1 MMTSDTRVKY
11 NARSFGHLRGLD
23 RISDAQLAEHLGLY
37 VGYVAQVNSLTQELA
52 EMREARSASGNSLG
66 LTEATRRFSFEYDG
80 MVLHEHY
87 FGNLKPGGDTPPSER
102 QALGHALAEAF
113 GSVERWRDEF
123 QTMGALRGVGW
134 VILFQEP
141 VTDQLVN
148 VWVGLH
154 QNGVPV
160 GCRPLLVMDVWE
172 HAFMRDYK
180 ASERTEYVKAFFR
193 NIDWQTVDR
202 RHREA
207 TMATSRTAA

>member
-1 MMTSDTRVKY
+1 MKSDIRVKY

-37 VGYVAQVNSLTQELA
+37 AGYVSQVNSLTHQLA
-52 EMREARSASGNSLG
+52 EMRQERAAAGNGLG
-66 LTEATRRFSFEYDG
+66 LAEAARRLSFEYDG

-87 FGNLKPGGDTPPSER
+87 FGNLKPGGDTPPSDR
-102 QALGHALAEAF
+102 QALGQALAEAF
-113 GSVERWRDEF
+113 GSIERWRDEF
-123 QTMGALRGVGW
+123 QAIGALRGVGW

-141 VTDQLVN
+141 ATDQLMN
-148 VWVGLH
+148 YWVGLH

-160 GCRPLLVMDVWE
+160 GSRPLLVMDVWE

-180 ASERTEYVKAFFR
+180 AAERSEYVKAFFR
-193 NIDWQTVDR
+193 NIDWPTVDR

-207 TMATSRTAA
+207 TTSTSRTAA

>member
-1 MMTSDTRVKY
+1 MKSETRVKY
-11 NARSFGHLRGLD
+11 NARSFSHLGLE

-37 VGYVAQVNSLTQELA
+37 GGYVSQVNSLAQALA
-52 EMREARSASGNSLG
+52 EMREQRSGPANGLG
-66 LTEATRRFSFEYDG
+66 LAEAAQRLSFEYDG
-80 MVLHEHY
+80 MVLHELY
-87 FGNLKPGGDTPPSER
+87 FSSLKPGGDAPPSDR
-102 QALGHALAEAF
+102 QALGQALAEAF

-123 QTMGALRGVGW
+123 QAIGALRGVGW

-141 VTDQLVN
+141 TTDQLMN
-148 VWVGLH
+148 YWVGLH

-180 ASERTEYVKAFFR
+180 ASERSEYVKAFFR

-207 TMATSRTAA
+207 TMSTSRTAA

>member
-1 MMTSDTRVKY
+1 MKKEPGVSYKPR
-11 NARSFGHLRGLD
+11 AFGHLRGLE

-37 VGYVAQVNSLTQELA
+37 AGYVAQVNSLTRELA
-52 EMREARSASGNSLG
+52 ELREQRSASGNGVG
-66 LTEATRRFSFEYDG
+66 LAEAARRLSFEYDG

-87 FGNLKPGGDTPPSER
+87 FSNLKPGGEALPSER
-102 QALGHALAEAF
+102 QALGQALAEAF
-113 GSVERWRDEF
+113 GSVEQWRDEF
-123 QTMGALRGVGW
+123 QAIGALRGVGW

-141 VTDQLVN
+141 TTDQLMN
-148 VWVGLH
+148 YWVGLH

-180 ASERTEYVKAFFR
+180 AAERSEYVKAFLR

-207 TMATSRTAA
+207 TASTSRTAA